1 MSRTRRCRRRAYG
14 GRVTRV
20 DLRGLLRERM
30 FRRLLAVRVVGQL
43 QDGIIQSALA
53 GFVLFSPESQ
63 DSPAA
68 VVGAF
73 ALLLL
78 PYSVIGPFMGVFLDR
93 WRRRQV
99 LLWANLARAGMVVA
113 LIVITLAQ
121 ANVVLLGLVVLL
133 VLGTNRL
140 ILTALAASLPNT
152 VPPDRLIAANAVA
165 PVSGTVAAAVGA
177 GLSVSAGAALG
188 ATRGTTA
195 VLLGVAAIGLLL
207 TAALSLRLPV
217 ALLGPH
223 GDVVPET
230 VREVLRELARGA
242 RVLHRA
248 RPAWWAVWGVMA
260 HRCAYGVALLLAIV
274 ASKTVL
280 AGGDNATALGLVG
293 VAIAGAG
300 AGAFLGAVLTP
311 PIVKRWAAGW
321 WSATAVLLAAV
332 VATPGLLSVTAV
344 GFVAG
349 ASMLGFAGQSIKIDT
364 DTVVALNIGDDTR
377 GRVFSLLDVGINVA
391 LLAGIAVAGFAVP
404 ASGVSMLMSW
414 VTGAL
419 LLLSA
424 GLFLRSGRASR
435 TTLSDVSGM
444 ISPATPS

>member
-30 FRRLLAVRVVGQL
+30 FRRLLAVRVVGQAARRDHPVGPGRIRAVL
-43 QDGIIQSALA
+43 ARESGLA
-53 GFVLFSPESQ
+53 GGRGRGLRA
-63 DSPAA
+63 AA
-68 VVGAF
+68 V
-73 ALLLL
+73 ALL
-78 PYSVIGPFMGVFLDR
+78 GHRAFMGVFLDR

-177 GLSVSAGAALG
+177 GLSVSAGAALR

-242 RVLHRA
+242 RVLHRRA
-248 RPAWWAVWGVMA
+248 RLVGGVGSWHIGAPMASRSYWRSSPPRPCWRVETTRPPWAWSASRSPA
-260 HRCAYGVALLLAIV
+260 R
-274 ASKTVL
+274 
-280 AGGDNATALGLVG
+280 GGRLPRRRADAADRKALGGRLVVG
-293 VAIAGAG
+293 HRRVAGRG
-300 AGAFLGAVLTP
+300 SGH
-311 PIVKRWAAGW
+311 
-321 WSATAVLLAAV
+321 
-332 VATPGLLSVTAV
+332 PGLLSVTAV

-424 GLFLRSGRASR
+424 GLFLRSGRANR